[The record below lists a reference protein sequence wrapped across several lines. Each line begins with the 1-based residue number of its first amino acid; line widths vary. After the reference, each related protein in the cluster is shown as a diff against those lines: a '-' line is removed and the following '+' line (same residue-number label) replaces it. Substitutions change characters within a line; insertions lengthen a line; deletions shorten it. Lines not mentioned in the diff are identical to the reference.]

1 MEKNDTVVTE
11 ENNEQIFEPSGKMAE
26 EGSLTAELLI
36 CVGDQEMITM
46 PMDKDLM
53 IGSGSA
59 AEVYHI
65 DSRYVGTLHG
75 KFIKTLKG
83 YKYIDL
89 GTPYGTYLNSR
100 ESRMKPADPVK
111 LADGDVLRIQGD
123 AETNPEETVTFVFR
137 KRYTPNEKWKS
148 LDLKDGSSRVYI
160 SRYEEKEGEDEAF
173 VAGEAIPELPRHHA
187 MLTYEENQ
195 WFVVDESTMY
205 GVYLNNRKINEKSIL
220 QENDVIRI
228 GNTIF
233 IFRTGKLWY
242 SHRESSENKLVIH
255 IEERNVWNLFR
266 KKILLRD
273 VNLSV
278 HPGEMV
284 LVLGGS
290 GAGKTTFMNAV
301 MGYEKAKGSIKH
313 GKQDVYEDFNQ
324 MKYRIGFVP
333 QADLLRGDDTV
344 YATLKN
350 AAQLKLPVNLDRKTR
365 EECIQNTLVTFGLEQ
380 EKKNL
385 VRKLSGGQRKRLSV
399 AVEFIASPNLFFLD
413 EPDSGLDGVM
423 ARELMR
429 NLREIADQQK
439 IVMVISHAPD
449 RTSYLFDKVLVLA
462 KSEKDK
468 VGHLAFYG
476 LVDEAKEFFGTEK
489 LEEIVKKINRK
500 NEGGEGLADY
510 YIERYAELE
519 KKTGGN

>member
-1 MEKNDTVVTE
+1 MERNDTITTE
-11 ENNEQIFEPSGKMAE
+11 ETNEEQIETSGKMAE

-36 CVGDQEMITM
+36 CVGNEEMIAM

-53 IGSGSA
+53 IGSGSGD
-59 AEVYHI
+59 EIYHM
-65 DSRYVGTLHG
+65 DSRYLGTLHA

-89 GTPYGTYLNSR
+89 GTKYGTYLNSR
-100 ESRMKPADPVK
+100 KVRMKPADPVK
-111 LADGDVLRIQGD
+111 LADGDVLRVQGD
-123 AETNPEETVTFVFR
+123 SESNPEETVTLVFR
-137 KRYTPNEKWKS
+137 KRYVPNEKWKS
-148 LDLKDGSSRVYI
+148 LDLQNGSNRIYI
-160 SRYEEKEGEDEAF
+160 SRYEEKSGEDEAF
-173 VAGEAIPELPRHHA
+173 VAGEAIPELPQHHA
-187 MLTYEENQ
+187 VLEYQENQ
-195 WFVVDESTMY
+195 WTVSDESTMY
-205 GVYLNNRKINEKSIL
+205 GVYLNNVKINKKSVL
-220 QENDVIRI
+220 QESDVIRI

-233 IFRTGKLWY
+233 VFRGGRLWY
-242 SHRESSENKLVIH
+242 SHRETSENKLVIH

-266 KKILLRD
+266 RKILLKD

-313 GKQDVYEDFNQ
+313 GNQDVYEDFNQ

-333 QADLLRGDDTV
+333 QSDLLRGDDTV

-350 AAQLKLPVNLDRKTR
+350 AAQLKLPVNLDRKIQ
-365 EECIQNTLVTFGLEQ
+365 EECIQNTLETFGLEQ

-385 VRKLSGGQRKRLSV
+385 VRKLSGGQRKRLSI

-423 ARELMR
+423 ARELMQ
-429 NLREIADQQK
+429 NLRKIADQQK

-476 LVDEAKEFFGTEK
+476 LIDEAKEFFGTEK

-500 NEGGEGLADY
+500 NEGGEGLADK

-519 KKTGGN
+519 KKTGGK

>member
-1 MEKNDTVVTE
+1 ME
-11 ENNEQIFEPSGKMAE
+11 ENNTITAEENSGKLVD
-26 EGSLTAELLI
+26 EGRLTAELLI
-36 CVGDQEMITM
+36 CMKEKEMIVM

-53 IGSGSA
+53 IGNGDGD
-59 AEVYHI
+59 ELYHI
-65 DSRYVGTLHG
+65 DSQYLGTLHG

-89 GTPYGTYLNSR
+89 GTKYGTYLNSR
-100 ESRMKPADPVK
+100 EVRMKPADPVK
-111 LADGDVLRIQGD
+111 LADGDVLRVQGD
-123 AETNPEETVTFVFR
+123 SGTDAEDVVTFVFR
-137 KRYTPNEKWKS
+137 KRYVPHEKWKS
-148 LDLKDGSSRVYI
+148 LDMKNVSNRIYI
-160 SRYEEKEGEDEAF
+160 SRYEEKGGEDEAF
-173 VAGEAIPELPRHHA
+173 VEGESIPELPSHYA
-187 MLTYEENQ
+187 VLEYEEGQ
-195 WFVVDESTMY
+195 WFLYDESTMY
-205 GVYLNNRKINEKSIL
+205 GVYLNNKKISEKSMI

-233 IFRTGKLWY
+233 IFRKEKLWY
-242 SHRESSENKLVIH
+242 SHRETSANKLVIH
-255 IEERNVWNLFR
+255 IEERNVWNLFHR
-266 KKILLRD
+266 KILLKN

-301 MGYEKAKGSIKH
+301 MGYEKAKGSIRH
-313 GKQDVYEDFNQ
+313 GNQDVYEDFNQ

-333 QADLLRGDDTV
+333 QQDLLRGDDTV

-350 AAQLKLPVNLDRKTR
+350 AAQLKLPVNLDRKIR
-365 EECIQNTLVTFGLEQ
+365 EECIQSTLETFGLEQ

-385 VRKLSGGQRKRLSV
+385 VRKLSGGQRKRLSI

-423 ARELMR
+423 ARELMQ

-500 NEGGEGLADY
+500 NEGGEGLSDY

-519 KKTGGN
+519 KKTGGR